1 MAAASPARTTLESF
15 LLRFSGRAGALPLI
29 DRAFLLNCRLP
40 GVSDALPV
48 DARPG
53 SELVRANA
61 GRARNLI
68 HIDTMNQ
75 ERICNQRTVAAPWH
89 NFRAHDCSTAFAPQ
103 MNEFVETFIKLRSLH
118 VIRKA
123 AKACV
128 APRGVGRVAA
138 RMPEAPERRHVT
150 IMNSHR
156 LQRVTQ
162 NIFVELRV
170 VSGTWNGSHVNEL
183 LYLVSAE
190 QCDELADRPCGV
202 SNGPESDFPHS
213 APGLFIGKSLD
224 RVQSLVR
231 VLSSAKLHCVSAI
244 P

>member
-1 MAAASPARTTLESF
+1 M
-15 LLRFSGRAGALPLI
+15 I
-29 DRAFLLNCRLP
+29 DRALLLDWRFS

-53 SELVRANA
+53 SKCVRTNT
-61 GRARNLI
+61 GRTRDLI

-75 ERICNQRTVAAPWH
+75 ERICNQRTVAAPGH
-89 NFRAHDCSTAFAPQ
+89 RFRTHDCSTAFARQ

-123 AKACV
+123 AKACI

-138 RMPEAPERRHVT
+138 RMPEAPECGHVT

-162 NIFVELRV
+162 KNFVELRV
-170 VSGTWNGSHVNEL
+170 VSGTRNGSHINEL
-183 LYLVSAE
+183 LYVMSAE
-190 QCDELADRPCGV
+190 QCDEFADRPRGV
-202 SNGPESDFPHS
+202 SNGPEPDFPNS
-213 APGLFIGKSLD
+213 APGLFTGKSLD
-224 RVQSLVR
+224 RVQRLVR

-244 P
+244 SRSYRANRKGRIKRPFLSS